1 MVFAAGVAA
10 GTVNTVVGSGSLIT
24 FPALLAAG
32 YPPLVANQSNCL
44 GLVPGSVSGAV
55 GYRRELAGQGA
66 RLRRFGAASLSG
78 GVVGAILLL
87 TLPEAVFDGVVPVLV
102 LVACVLVAVQPRLR
116 AWLAERRGEEHD
128 GGRWLLAGIFL
139 TGVYGGYFGAAQ
151 GVILMALLSIFIA
164 DDLQRL
170 NGVKN
175 VLAGLVNAVA
185 AALFVAVGQIAYGPA
200 LLLALG
206 STLGGQIGG
215 TVGRRLPPDVLR
227 VVIIVVGAV
236 AFVKLLAD

>member
-116 AWLAERRGEEHD
+116 AWLAERHGDEHD
-128 GGRWLLAGIFL
+128 GGPWLLAGIFL
-139 TGVYGGYFGAAQ
+139 TGIYGGYFGAAQ